1 MSETITL
8 GRSGRLVLP
17 KSLRD
22 RLKLA
27 EGTRLDLEVDGSV
40 IHLRAKEDKAV
51 KLVKSGGLL
60 VATGFPKNAN
70 IAKAVR
76 AERTGREGTLAD
88 SGKRPKKRKA

>member
-27 EGTRLDLEVDGSV
+27 EGSCLDLEVDGSV
-40 IHLRAKEDKAV
+40 IHLRASEEKSV
-51 KLVKSGGLL
+51 KLVKAGGLL
-60 VATGFPKNAN
+60 VATGFPKQAD

-76 AERTGREGTLAD
+76 AERTGREGVLAEPA
-88 SGKRPKKRKA
+88 KRARKRKA

>member
-8 GRSGRLVLP
+8 GRAGRLVLP

-27 EGTRLDLEVDGSV
+27 EGSCLDLEVDGSV
-40 IHLRAKEDKAV
+40 IHLRTREETSV
-51 KLVKSGGLL
+51 KLVNSGGLL
-60 VATGFPKNAN
+60 VATGFPKGAN

-76 AERTGREGTLAD
+76 SERAGREEALLESA
-88 SGKRPKKRKA
+88 KRPKKRKA